1 MFKVTDAW
9 RSAFPGAVVGVLALQ
24 NVANP
29 ERHAGLEQR
38 KEELQAELRARYA
51 GFDRAALANIPAL
64 RAYSAYLKQFKK
76 TYHVAMQLESVVQK
90 GKPIPSVAALVEVMF
105 MAELDGQLLTAGH
118 DLDRIAEPVMLD
130 VSTGN
135 EQYELMRGQAQQLKA
150 GDMMIS
156 DAEGVISCIVYGPD
170 RRTQITPA
178 TQRVLFTVY
187 APAGIG
193 EQPVADHLSR
203 IQSNVQYIA
212 PAAETI
218 LLQIVSAAK

>member
-1 MFKVTDAW
+1 MFNVTDAW

-24 NVANP
+24 NVVNP

-51 GFDRAALANIPAL
+51 GLDHAALANIPAL

-76 TYHVAMQLESVVQK
+76 TYHVAMQLESVAQK

-105 MAELDGQLLTAGH
+105 MAELEGQLLTAGH
-118 DLDRIAEPVMLD
+118 DLDCVAEPVTLD

-156 DAEGVISCIVYGPD
+156 DAQGVISCVVYGPD
-170 RRTQITPA
+170 KRTQITPA

-193 EQPVADHLSR
+193 EQPVAEHLSR

-218 LLQIVSAAK
+218 LSQVVSAAK

>member
-1 MFKVTDAW
+1 
-9 RSAFPGAVVGVLALQ
+9 
-24 NVANP
+24 
-29 ERHAGLEQR
+29 
-38 KEELQAELRARYA
+38 
-51 GFDRAALANIPAL
+51 
-64 RAYSAYLKQFKK
+64 
-76 TYHVAMQLESVVQK
+76 
-90 GKPIPSVAALVEVMF
+90 VAALVEVMF
-105 MAELDGQLLTAGH
+105 MAELDNQLLTAGH
-118 DLDRIAEPVMLD
+118 DLDRLVEPVTLD

-156 DAEGVISCIVYGPD
+156 DAQGVISCIVYGPD

-203 IQSNVQYIA
+203 IQTNVQYIA
-212 PAAETI
+212 PTAETI